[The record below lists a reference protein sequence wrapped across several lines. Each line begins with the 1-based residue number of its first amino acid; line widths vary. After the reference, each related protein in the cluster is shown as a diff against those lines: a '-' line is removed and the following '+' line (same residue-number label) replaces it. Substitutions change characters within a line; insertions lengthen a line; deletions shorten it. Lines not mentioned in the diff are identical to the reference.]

1 MRINSLAFRL
11 FAFSAIWSLIV
22 LPVTAFILVSLY
34 RGAVERSFDARLLVY
49 LTNLVA
55 TSTAHGLDR
64 PVEPDNVGEPLFGLP
79 LSGWYWRIGPMEA
92 KSEHLF
98 KSESLLD
105 VDLMRPVA
113 MGVNPDPQRIRRAN
127 TLGPYRE
134 PLRAV
139 EREIT
144 IGENG
149 KTFSYVVAGDS
160 TEIADETAGFTMIVV
175 VTLLLL
181 GLGLVIGAL
190 VQVRYGLRPLRILGA
205 NLSAIRSGEAARLEG
220 QYPVEIEPLQQEL
233 NALIQT
239 NHDIVERARTH
250 VGNLAHALKTPLSVI
265 ANEAR
270 AGSGPLADKVAEQAS
285 LMRAQIGH
293 HLDRARVAARVNLVG
308 GVTEIAPVLAG
319 LGRTLERINS
329 ERAIQVSVACPP
341 GLKFRGER
349 QDFEEMVGN
358 LMDNAC
364 KWAKGSVSV
373 EAKEKAPDRLIVS
386 VIDDGPG
393 LSFEQRAAAVKR
405 GQRLDESKPG
415 SGLGLS
421 IVADLSGLY
430 KGALKLEAAPSGGL
444 DARLDLPAA

>member
-22 LPVTAFILVSLY
+22 LPVTAVILVSLY
-34 RGAVERSFDARLLVY
+34 RAAVERSFDARLLVY

-55 TSTAHGLDR
+55 GSTAQGLDR
-64 PVEPDNVGEPLFGLP
+64 PVEPDTVGEPLFGLP
-79 LSGWYWRIGPMEA
+79 LSGWYWRIGPVEPDT
-92 KSEHLF
+92 EHLY

-105 VDLMRPVA
+105 VDLVRPMSEGA
-113 MGVNPDPQRIRRAN
+113 GPDEQRIRRAN
-127 TLGPYRE
+127 TVGPYRE

-144 IGENG
+144 LGENG

-160 TEIADETAGFTMIVV
+160 TEIAEETADFMVIVV
-175 VTLLLL
+175 ITLLLL

-190 VQVRYGLRPLRILGA
+190 VQVRYGLQPLRVLGT
-205 NLSAIRSGEAARLEG
+205 NLSAIRSGDAARLEG
-220 QYPVEIEPLQQEL
+220 RYPVEIEPLQHEL

-270 AGSGPLADKVAEQAS
+270 AGSGPLAEKVSEQAS
-285 LMRAQIGH
+285 LMQAQIGH

-308 GVTEIAPVLAG
+308 GVTEVAPVLAA
-319 LGRTLERINS
+319 LGRTLERING
-329 ERAIQVSVACPP
+329 ERGIQVSVDCAA
-341 GLKFRGER
+341 GLKFCGER

-364 KWAKGSVSV
+364 KWAKGRVSV
-373 EAKEKAPDRLIVS
+373 EAKKKAPDRMLVC
-386 VIDDGPG
+386 VVDDGPG
-393 LSFEQRAAAVKR
+393 LSPEQRTAAVKR

-430 KGALKLEAAPSGGL
+430 KGWLKLEAAPGGGL